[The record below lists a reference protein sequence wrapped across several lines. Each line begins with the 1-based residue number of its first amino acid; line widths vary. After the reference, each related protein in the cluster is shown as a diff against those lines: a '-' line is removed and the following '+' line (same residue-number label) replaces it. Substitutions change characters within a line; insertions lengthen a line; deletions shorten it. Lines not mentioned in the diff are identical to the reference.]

1 MKQIGTKHLDK
12 MAVEAIFNAITDG
25 CKVGFGNSLYD
36 YIDTEDGSLNED
48 FEIERGNVLEQR
60 DYLNIHYTAHGIVEK
75 YPGEARND
83 YTPEMENKLTYDV
96 DVTSVL
102 YIPNDSEDDD
112 YYLVDDD
119 SLERISKKMQGWEYE
134 F

>member
-12 MAVEAIFNAITDG
+12 MDVEAIVNAIIGGSKIEFESD
-25 CKVGFGNSLYD
+25 LYD
-36 YIDTEDGSLNED
+36 YIDTEDDSLDED
-48 FEIERGNVLEQR
+48 FEIERGNVLEQG
-60 DYLNIHYTAHGIVEK
+60 DYLNIRYTAHGIVER

-83 YTPEMENKLTYDV
+83 YMPEPESKLTYDV
-96 DVTSVL
+96 DVTSIL

-119 SLERISKKMQGWEYE
+119 SLQRISKKLRGWVYE
-134 F
+134 L

>member
-12 MAVEAIFNAITDG
+12 MDVEAIVNAIIGGSKTD
-25 CKVGFGNSLYD
+25 FESDLYD
-36 YIDTEDGSLNED
+36 YIDTEDDSLDED
-48 FEIERGNVLEQR
+48 FEIERGNVLEQG
-60 DYLNIHYTAHGIVEK
+60 DYLNINYTAHGIVEK

-83 YTPEMENKLTYDV
+83 YMPELESKLTYDV
-96 DVTSVL
+96 DVTSIL

>member
-1 MKQIGTKHLDK
+1 MD
-12 MAVEAIFNAITDG
+12 VEAIFNAITDG
-25 CKVGFGNSLYD
+25 CKVDFGNSLYD
-36 YIDTEDGSLNED
+36 YIDTEDGYLDED
-48 FEIERGNVLEQR
+48 FEIERGNVLEQG

-83 YTPEMENKLTYDV
+83 YIPELESKLTYDV
-96 DVTSVL
+96 DVTSIL

-119 SLERISKKMQGWEYE
+119 SLERISKKFRGWVYE
-134 F
+134 L

>member
-1 MKQIGTKHLDK
+1 MKQIGAKHLDK
-12 MAVEAIFNAITDG
+12 MDVEAIFNAIIGGSKTD
-25 CKVGFGNSLYD
+25 FESDLYD

-48 FEIERGNVLEQR
+48 FEIERGNVLEKG
-60 DYLNIHYTAHGIVEK
+60 DYLNIHYSAHGIVEK

-83 YTPEMENKLTYDV
+83 YAPEMESKLTYDV
-96 DVTSVL
+96 DVTSIL

-119 SLERISKKMQGWEYE
+119 SLERISKKFRGWVYE
-134 F
+134 L

>member
-12 MAVEAIFNAITDG
+12 MDVKAIFNAIIGGSKIEFESD
-25 CKVGFGNSLYD
+25 LYD
-36 YIDTEDGSLNED
+36 YIDTEDDSLDED
-48 FEIERGNVLEQR
+48 FEIERGNVLEQG

-83 YTPEMENKLTYDV
+83 YAPELESKLTYDV
-96 DVTSVL
+96 DVTSIL

>member
-12 MAVEAIFNAITDG
+12 MDVEAIFNAITDG
-25 CKVGFGNSLYD
+25 CKVDFGNSLYD
-36 YIDTEDGSLNED
+36 YIDTEDGYLDED
-48 FEIERGNVLEQR
+48 FEIERGNVLEQG

-83 YTPEMENKLTYDV
+83 YIPELESKLTYDV
-96 DVTSVL
+96 DVTSIL

-119 SLERISKKMQGWEYE
+119 SLERISKKFRGWVYE
-134 F
+134 L